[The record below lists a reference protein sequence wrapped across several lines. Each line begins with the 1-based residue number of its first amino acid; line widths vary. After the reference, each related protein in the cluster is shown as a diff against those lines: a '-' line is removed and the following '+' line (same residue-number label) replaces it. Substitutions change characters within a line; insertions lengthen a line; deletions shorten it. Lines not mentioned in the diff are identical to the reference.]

1 MKEIFVEK
9 SILLLNGE
17 TCKNKINIV
26 SDAMVQPFAEM
37 IWISTGGDKQTLNSL
52 MNILVT
58 NNNTNVARSKL
69 FI

>member
-58 NNNTNVARSKL
+58 NNNTNVDRSKL